1 MNKFIIKLEK
11 AVYGGGCLGYLEG
24 RAVFVPYS
32 LPGETVEIEI
42 TERKKNYAYGTIIS
56 LVEKSDARIVPE
68 CENFGTCGGCDYLHM
83 DYSAELVLKRDIII
97 DCLKRI
103 AKYSEDKIPRMETES
118 ASRLCYRSHASVKC
132 SSDGI
137 SGFYGKKSRELVP
150 FPVKGCILLSDA
162 LMEGIRSADVKK
174 TGDYK
179 TAVGIDGTTKFSFD
193 KDCEISESE
202 NNFRFNRHINCFFQ
216 ANRFLRPKML
226 SAAMDFIGLNRGE
239 TFLDIG
245 CGVGFFTIPAAGS
258 AASGIGIDVSGRSI
272 RWAKKNAETNG
283 IDNIKFIC
291 LDASDIDP
299 GKYRV
304 NAVIADP
311 PREGISETAREKII
325 AINPSRIVYV
335 SCSPATF
342 SRDAAD
348 FKKAGFAL
356 ERIMMIDM
364 FPATSHI
371 ELISLLT
378 RVN

>member
-24 RAVFVPYS
+24 SAVFVPYS

-42 TERKKNYAYGTIIS
+42 TERKKNYAYGTIIN
-56 LVEKSDARIVPE
+56 LVEKSDARIHPE

-83 DYSAELVLKRDIII
+83 DYSAELMLKRDIII
-97 DCLKRI
+97 DCLRRI
-103 AKYSEDKIPRMETES
+103 AKYSGDKIPQMETES
-118 ASRLCYRSHASVKC
+118 ASRLRYRSHASVKC
-132 SSDGI
+132 SSEGI

-150 FPVKGCILLSDA
+150 FPAKGCILLSDA
-162 LMEGIRSADVKK
+162 LMEGIRSADAKK
-174 TGDYK
+174 SGDYK
-179 TAVGIDGTTKFSFD
+179 TAVGIDGTPKFSFD

-202 NNFRFNRHINCFFQ
+202 NNFRFDRHINCFFQ
-216 ANRFLRPKML
+216 ANSFLRQKML
-226 SAAMDFIGLNRGE
+226 SAATDFIGLNRGE

-245 CGVGFFTIPAAGS
+245 CGVGFFTIPAARY

-283 IDNIKFIC
+283 IDNIRFIC
-291 LDASDIDP
+291 LDASNINP
-299 GKYRV
+299 EKFRV
-304 NAVIADP
+304 DTVLADP
-311 PREGISETAREKII
+311 PRAGMSATAREKII

-348 FKKAGFAL
+348 FAKSGYRL
-356 ERIMMIDM
+356 ERLMMFDM

-371 ELISLLT
+371 ELMSLLT
-378 RVN
+378 RDK